1 MSEHL
6 DLAKALYSQRCA
18 NVLAAPAWEALSPY
32 TRNEYVRV
40 AMKEAARD
48 LICDIEEWLDCVS

>member
-6 DLAKALYSQRCA
+6 DLAKALYLRRCA
-18 NVLAAPAWEALSPY
+18 SVLGAPDWNDLSPF

-40 AMKEAARD
+40 AMNEAART
-48 LICDIEEWLDCVS
+48 LVGDIEEWLDCVS